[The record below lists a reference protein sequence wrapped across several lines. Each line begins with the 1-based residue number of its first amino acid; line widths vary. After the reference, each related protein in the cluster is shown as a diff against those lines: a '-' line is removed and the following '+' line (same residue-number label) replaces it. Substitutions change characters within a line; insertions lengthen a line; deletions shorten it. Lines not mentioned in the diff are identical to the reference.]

1 MRALAA
7 LPQLRGEP
15 KLNLCSET
23 FVKRLLTLAAL
34 ACLSLGLA
42 ASAARVPPGTEDDIR
57 ERLRPFGEVCVVGS
71 DCAAG
76 TVASGPVDAAGAVA
90 GGKSGE
96 EVYNAFCFACHTTGV
111 GGAPKLGS
119 TEDWAP
125 RLAKGMDAMWETTV
139 TGLGTMPPK
148 GTCMTCTDEEMQA
161 AIDYM
166 SGG

>member
-1 MRALAA
+1 MKRPLTFATALVCA
-7 LPQLRGEP
+7 
-15 KLNLCSET
+15 
-23 FVKRLLTLAAL
+23 
-34 ACLSLGLA
+34 SLGLA
-42 ASAARVPPGTEDDIR
+42 ASAERVPPGTDDDIR
-57 ERLRPFGEVCVVGS
+57 ERLTPFGEVCVVGAE
-71 DCAAG
+71 CAAG
-76 TVASGPVDAAGAVA
+76 TVASSTAGAAV

-96 EVYNAFCFACHTTGV
+96 EVYNTFCFACHATGV

-119 TEDWAP
+119 VEDWAP

-148 GTCMTCTDEEMQA
+148 GTCMACTDEEMQA